1 MIPPKKLS
9 HEERRALYENI
20 AEDRSKD
27 YREFVGE
34 IEPAIPEDLNKA
46 YRDSYNAGV
55 VESSS
60 VIEEYSSILQEAY
73 KITSSDRND
82 QYGEA
87 EDCFDKIAAY
97 WNTYL
102 GSKDLVR
109 GKDVANMMALL
120 KIAREGYKHKRDNLV
135 DAAGYLRLSSKLQGD
150 ENGKSS

>member
-1 MIPPKKLS
+1 MVLQKKIS
-9 HEERRALYENI
+9 REERQQQYAKMV
-20 AEDRSKD
+20 EDRSKD

-34 IEPAIPEDLNKA
+34 IEQDLNKA
-46 YRDSYNAGV
+46 YRDLHNVGV
-55 VESSS
+55 VAPNNA
-60 VIEEYSSILQEAY
+60 EEDYASILQEAY

-87 EDCFDKIAAY
+87 EDCFDKISAY
-97 WNTYL
+97 WNIYL
-102 GSKDLVR
+102 GLKDLVR

-135 DAAGYLRLSSKLQGD
+135 DAVGYLRLSSKLQGD